1 MLYQDKSLENID
13 QSNQN
18 YDSVPED
25 ILTVDYDSGSDL
37 QRQLESLE
45 NTILDGV
52 KVPLSD
58 LIIVDGAIILDSVDA
73 IKESLPTSLAIAV
86 QVLQQR
92 QQIIQRA
99 VNQANEIVESAEI
112 KSDRIVQE
120 STLLRRVEL
129 EANRIKF
136 EAEQECQKMRR
147 EAYTE
152 IEQWREMAALEYEE
166 IQKDADEYAQRVLSD
181 LETRLAQM
189 MSVVNNGSQYLE
201 PSASNLKPNNLEPKQ
216 SKQEKVSRDI
226 SK

>member
-1 MLYQDKSLENID
+1 MLYQEKSLENID
-13 QSNQN
+13 QNNQN
-18 YDSVPED
+18 YDSIPED
-25 ILTVDYDSGSDL
+25 ILTVDYGSGSDL

-45 NTILDGV
+45 NAILDGV

-58 LIIVDGAIILDSVDA
+58 LVVADATVILDYVDA

-92 QQIIQRA
+92 QQIIQQA
-99 VNQANEIVESAEI
+99 VSQANKIVESAEI
-112 KSDRIVQE
+112 ESDRIVQE
-120 STLLRRVEL
+120 ATLLRRVEL

-136 EAEQECQKMRR
+136 ETEQECQKMRR

-166 IQKDADEYAQRVLSD
+166 IQKDADAYAQRVLND

-189 MSVVNNGSQYLE
+189 LSVVNNGSQYLE
-201 PSASNLKPNNLEPKQ
+201 PQQ
-216 SKQEKVSRDI
+216 STQKSVKN
-226 SK
+226 

>member
-1 MLYQDKSLENID
+1 MLYQEKSLENIN
-13 QSNQN
+13 QGNQN
-18 YDSVPED
+18 YDSIPED
-25 ILTVDYDSGSDL
+25 VLTVDYGSGSDV

-45 NTILDGV
+45 NAVLDGI

-58 LIIVDGAIILDSVDA
+58 LIITDGTVILDYVDA

-92 QQIIQRA
+92 QQIIQ
-99 VNQANEIVESAEI
+99 QAANHASQIVESAEI

-166 IQKDADEYAQRVLSD
+166 IQKDADDYAQRVLQD
-181 LETRLAQM
+181 LEMRLAQM
-189 MSVVNNGSQYLE
+189 LSVVSNGSKYLE
-201 PSASNLKPNNLEPKQ
+201 PTSKPNPEPKQ
-216 SKQEKVSRDI
+216 SIPAKVVNS
-226 SK
+226 

>member
-1 MLYQDKSLENID
+1 MLYQEKSLENID
-13 QSNQN
+13 QRNQN

-25 ILTVDYDSGSDL
+25 ILTVDYGSGSDL
-37 QRQLESLE
+37 QRHLESLE
-45 NTILDGV
+45 NAILDVV

-58 LIIVDGAIILDSVDA
+58 LIVADGTVILDYVDA
-73 IKESLPTSLAIAV
+73 IKESLPPSLAIAV

-92 QQIIQRA
+92 QQIIQ
-99 VNQANEIVESAEI
+99 QAANKASQIVESAEI
-112 KSDRIVQE
+112 KSDRILQE

-129 EANRIKF
+129 DANRIKF

-166 IQKDADEYAQRVLSD
+166 IQKDADNYAQRVLHD

-189 MSVVNNGSQYLE
+189 LSVVNNGSQYLE
-201 PSASNLKPNNLEPKQ
+201 PKQPK
-216 SKQEKVSRDI
+216 KQENVKN
-226 SK
+226 